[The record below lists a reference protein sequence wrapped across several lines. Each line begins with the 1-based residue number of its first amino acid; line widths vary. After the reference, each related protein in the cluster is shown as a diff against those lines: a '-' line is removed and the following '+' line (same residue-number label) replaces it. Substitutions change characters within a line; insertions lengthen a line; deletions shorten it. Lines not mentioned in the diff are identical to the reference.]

1 MPEVILII
9 VFGILL
15 LPGILF
21 AFIPV
26 IPALPYMFL
35 VVLGYGLFDKFE
47 HLTPTN
53 LLILGGLALF
63 SLLVGYLAGLLGA
76 RAGGASK
83 KSLLYGLVGA
93 VIGTFWFP
101 PLGTIIGLFVGVLIG
116 ELTQLKGHLQ
126 AFRAATF
133 SLAGTLIG
141 IAINLLLALS
151 FIVLFVIFAI

>member
-26 IPALPYMFL
+26 LPALPYMFL

-47 HLTPTN
+47 NLTPTH

-63 SLLVGYLAGLLGA
+63 SLLVGYLAGFLGA
-76 RAGGASK
+76 RVGGASK

-141 IAINLLLALS
+141 IAVNLLLAIAI
-151 FIVLFVIFAI
+151 IVLFIVFVI